1 MKKLIILLG
10 LCSLISSNASFLRNL
25 SQATLAVATATAAT
39 YPNDKCPSVGYPF
52 TITTTVGGSTDVIDT
67 KITTDKIVLT
77 GTATGATTTT
87 DVKCSC
93 EIPTVSAGTAP
104 TISCKTTEAIP
115 QGNFGLK
122 AISTAATLETG
133 VTLTVVA
140 GTNYATAK
148 NGYLYL
154 GDNTSG
160 SKDIVK
166 KNATFPMT
174 FDINYASTVTDATKP
189 TVKAGSVTLSKCEV
203 ATGGKKL
210 TCTIEEDTLAGD
222 KDDDT
227 KVVEY
232 AVTVKNACDEEEA
245 TGIVLKV
252 SNNASFVA
260 FSKFALLALSLLLL

>member
-1 MKKLIILLG
+1 MNKLIILLG

-25 SQATLAVATATAAT
+25 STATITVGAT
-39 YPNDKCPSVGYPF
+39 GAVYPTNKCPSVGYEF
-52 TITTTVGGSTDVIDT
+52 TIASTVVNTDAIDA

-77 GTATGATTTT
+77 GTATGATTPT

-93 EIPTVSAGTAP
+93 EVPTLTVGGTAL
-104 TISCKTTEAIP
+104 TITCKTTEAIP

-122 AISTAATLETG
+122 EISPAATLETG
-133 VTLTVVA
+133 VTLAVTA

-148 NGYLYL
+148 TGYLYL
-154 GDNTSG
+154 GDNKSG
-160 SKDIVK
+160 SKEIVK
-166 KNATFPMT
+166 KTTTFPTT
-174 FDINYASTVTDATKP
+174 FDINFASTVTDTTKP
-189 TVKAGSVTLSKCEV
+189 TVKAGSVTLSKCEL

-222 KDDDT
+222 KDDNK

-232 AVTVKNACDEEEA
+232 AVTVKNACDEDEA

>member
-25 SQATLAVATATAAT
+25 SQAAIVAGATAAN

-52 TITTTVGGSTDVIDT
+52 TITTTVGSSDAIGT

-77 GTATGATTTT
+77 GTATGATTATE
-87 DVKCSC
+87 VKCSC
-93 EIPTVSAGTAP
+93 EVPTLSAGGAAP

-122 AISTAATLETG
+122 EITPAATLETG
-133 VTLTVVA
+133 VTVAITA

-154 GDNTSG
+154 GDNSSG

-232 AVTVKNACDEEEA
+232 AVTVKNACEEEEA